1 MIHIQKIKKMR
12 LNHIILFS
20 LALTLLGC
28 TPDRPKTN
36 TTSLNLKQLMEWV
49 IDSNADVIWDSVK
62 FITTNEGTKEIFP
75 QTDQEWEAIRNSS
88 ATLIEA
94 GNLLMLEGRAK
105 DNAEW
110 VKYAQRLSNTAEVAM
125 KAAQEKNKDALFDA
139 GGNIYNA
146 CKACHDKYAQLDK

>member
-1 MIHIQKIKKMR
+1 MR
-12 LNHIILFS
+12 LHHIILFS

-28 TPDRPKTN
+28 TPDRSKTN

-125 KAAQEKNKDALFDA
+125 KAAQEKNKEALFDA

>member
-1 MIHIQKIKKMR
+1 MR

-20 LALTLLGC
+20 LSLALLGC
-28 TPDRPKTN
+28 TPDKPKTN

-105 DNAEW
+105 DNTEW
-110 VKYAQRLSNTAEVAM
+110 VKYAQRLSNTTEVAL
-125 KAAQEKNKDALFDA
+125 KAAQEKNKEALFDA

-146 CKACHDKYAQLDK
+146 CKACHDKYAQFDK

>member
-1 MIHIQKIKKMR
+1 MR

-20 LALTLLGC
+20 LSLALLGC
-28 TPDRPKTN
+28 TPDKPKTN

-75 QTDQEWEAIRNSS
+75 QTNQEWEAIRNSS

-105 DNAEW
+105 DNGEW

-125 KAAQEKNKDALFDA
+125 KAAQEKNKETLFDA

>member
-1 MIHIQKIKKMR
+1 MR

-20 LALTLLGC
+20 LSLALLGC
-28 TPDRPKTN
+28 TPDKPKTN

-105 DNAEW
+105 DNGEW

-125 KAAQEKNKDALFDA
+125 KAAQEKNKETLFDA

>member
-1 MIHIQKIKKMR
+1 MR

-20 LALTLLGC
+20 LSLALLGC
-28 TPDRPKTN
+28 TPDKPKTN

-75 QTDQEWEAIRNSS
+75 QTDQEWEDIRNSS

-105 DNAEW
+105 DNTEW
-110 VKYAQRLSNTAEVAM
+110 VKYAQRLSNTSEVAL
-125 KAAQEKNKDALFDA
+125 KAAQEKNKEALFDA

-146 CKACHDKYAQLDK
+146 CKACHDKYAQFDK

>member
-1 MIHIQKIKKMR
+1 MR

-20 LALTLLGC
+20 LSLALLGC
-28 TPDRPKTN
+28 TPDKPKTN

-75 QTDQEWEAIRNSS
+75 QTDQEWETIRNSS

-105 DNAEW
+105 DNGEW

-125 KAAQEKNKDALFDA
+125 KAAQEKNKETLFDA

>member
-1 MIHIQKIKKMR
+1 MR

-20 LALTLLGC
+20 LSLALLGC
-28 TPDRPKTN
+28 TPDKPKTN

-105 DNAEW
+105 DNTEW
-110 VKYAQRLSNTAEVAM
+110 VKYAQRLSNTSEVAL
-125 KAAQEKNKDALFDA
+125 KAAQEKNKEALFDA

-146 CKACHDKYAQLDK
+146 CKACHDKYAQFDK

>member
-1 MIHIQKIKKMR
+1 MR
-12 LNHIILFS
+12 LYRFIIFAF
-20 LALTLLGC
+20 ALTLIGC
-28 TPDRPKTN
+28 TPDKPKTN

-105 DNAEW
+105 DNTEW

-125 KAAQEKNKDALFDA
+125 KAAQEKNKEALFDA

-146 CKACHDKYAQLDK
+146 CKACHDKYARFDK